1 MAAHPYVRGRTRS
14 GLDESWAPRCVVWM
28 LATAVVVGL
37 VLLVAATVRQA
48 VDGLEPDVSRAPQP
62 PAAVDAG

>member
-1 MAAHPYVRGRTRS
+1 
-14 GLDESWAPRCVVWM
+14 M